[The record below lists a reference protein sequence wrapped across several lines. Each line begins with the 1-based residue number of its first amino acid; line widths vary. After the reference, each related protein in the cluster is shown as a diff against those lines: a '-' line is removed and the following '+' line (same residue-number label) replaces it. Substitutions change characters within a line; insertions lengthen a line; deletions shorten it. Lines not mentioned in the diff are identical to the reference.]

1 MEKSKF
7 DDWSEVKDCNQ
18 CEPYWNNQCDGA
30 TVGTEMPCNAFV
42 AVRRVSIPAEI
53 EALKTHLKW
62 LYAAFFVETIL
73 LFLIIWCM

>member
-7 DDWSEVKDCNQ
+7 DDWSAIKDCNK

-53 EALKTHLKW
+53 KAIRKHLKW
-62 LYAAFFVETIL
+62 LYAGLVVEAVLLIL
-73 LFLIIWCM
+73 LFWV